1 MENINKSS
9 NENSDKSNEEM
20 KCNPQFTLVTL
31 GSVGDGKS
39 SLIRE
44 LTGIKTQRHSS
55 EKKRN
60 ITIKPGYANLKI
72 WECIEC
78 DLLTSSSSEDEN
90 LNCSC
95 CETPLKLISH
105 LSFADLPGHQ
115 ELILTMMSSVSLM
128 RGGICIVSAF
138 EPIGKKPQLIQ
149 HLIAAKMANID
160 NLIIC
165 LNKLD
170 LVTKELAKTRKKELD
185 DLLEKL
191 EIKPSIIIP
200 TCFNKKLGISN
211 LLKAIMNIYPPIT
224 QKENVN
230 PILRTTRSFDVNKAN
245 TEYNNICGGVI
256 GGTLTQGELKIG
268 DEIEI
273 RPGIISKDKSQPII
287 TKILSLQTDG
297 KNIDKISSGGLVAIG
312 TDIDPYYCKGDLLM
326 GSVVGKVG
334 TLPQV
339 YTEVTIKYNKL
350 ELEGIDI
357 KWEPILDDVVFLQI
371 LNTNV
376 EAKII
381 KNQDTNLTFKLIKP
395 VCIEQKSKILVC
407 KKIDSILKIT
417 GYGIF

>member
-9 NENSDKSNEEM
+9 ENINET
-20 KCNPQFTLVTL
+20 PLYTLVTL

-44 LTGIKTQRHSS
+44 LTGIKTQKHSS

-60 ITIKPGYANLKI
+60 ITIKAGFANLKI
-72 WECIEC
+72 WECVDC
-78 DLLTSSSSEDEN
+78 DLLSSSSSEDNN
-90 LNCSC
+90 LICSC
-95 CETPLKLISH
+95 CEKELKLVNH

-115 ELILTMMSSVSLM
+115 ELILTMMSSVSLV

-138 EPIGKKPQLIQ
+138 EPISRKPQLIQ

-160 NLIIC
+160 NLIVC

-170 LVTKELAKTRKKELD
+170 LVSKEVAKTRKKELD

-211 LLKAIMNIYPPIT
+211 LLKSIMNIYPPVT
-224 QKENVN
+224 QKENIN
-230 PILRTTRSFDVNKAN
+230 PILRTTRSFDINKVN
-245 TEYNNICGGVI
+245 TEWTNIKGGVI

-297 KNIDKISSGGLVAIG
+297 KDIDKINSSGLVAIG
-312 TDIDPYYCKGDLLM
+312 TDIDPYYCKGDLLI

-334 TLPQV
+334 TLPPV
-339 YTEVTIKYNKL
+339 YNELTIKYNKL
-350 ELEGIDI
+350 ELDGIDI
-357 KWEPILDDVVFLQI
+357 KWEPILNDVVFLQI

-381 KNQDTNLTFKLIKP
+381 KNEDNKLTFKLIKP
-395 VCIEQKSKILVC
+395 VCIEANSKILVC

-417 GYGIF
+417 GYGTF